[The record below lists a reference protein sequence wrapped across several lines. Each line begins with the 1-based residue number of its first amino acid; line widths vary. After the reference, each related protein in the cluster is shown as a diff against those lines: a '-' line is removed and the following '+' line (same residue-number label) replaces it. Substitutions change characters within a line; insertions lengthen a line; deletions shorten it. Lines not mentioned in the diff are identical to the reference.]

1 MTNVVEQYQRKF
13 EGPVEDLIL
22 PSFESSDENIKDAL
36 KERYKDSN
44 IYTYL
49 GSTLIAVNPYSNKP
63 KDNQKIYSNEVKNI
77 YHKHNPYELTPHI
90 YSLAESAYRTM
101 KQTGKPQVVIISGE
115 SGAGKTVSARLVME
129 YIAAVSVSGV
139 ATDHIKRVVNNT
151 NPILEAFGNAKT
163 LRNDNSSR
171 FGKHTELFFNFKGQL
186 EGGYISTSL
195 LEKQRVITQ
204 RAGERNYHIF
214 YQLCVGADDAL
225 KSGLNLGNPKQFAY
239 LSQTDPTIKGV
250 NDKQDFR
257 HTCEA
262 LAEAGILVTEQM
274 EIFRVIAGVLHLGNL
289 RFAEN
294 KKDNA
299 ERAVITTRDVLKNV
313 CLALSVEE
321 AALEEALLN
330 RKIKVA
336 TGSTTG
342 EITVMAQN
350 PEQAAK
356 NRDALAKDIYERL
369 FNWIIKRVLF
379 FIFLKL
385 KINAAV
391 KKPDEAKFAIGIL
404 DIYGFEI
411 YQGKENTME
420 QLNIN
425 FVNEKIQQLV
435 AKWLQK
441 EQEEYVEE
449 GVTIPDSTIKI
460 KSSTECIKLLEG
472 KPIGVYS
479 LLDEESLLRGFFFFL
494 TFPRRWKRSKLHEQ
508 IKLQL

>member
-1 MTNVVEQYQRKF
+1 MSNVVEQYQRKF

-63 KDNQKIYSNEVKNI
+63 KDNQKIYSNEVKNV

-299 ERAVITTRDVLKNV
+299 ERAIITTRDVLKNV

-336 TGSTTG
+336 TSSTTG

-369 FNWIIKRVLF
+369 FNWIIKRVIFLF
-379 FIFLKL
+379 F
-385 KINAAV
+385 
-391 KKPDEAKFAIGIL
+391 
-404 DIYGFEI
+404 
-411 YQGKENTME
+411 
-420 QLNIN
+420 
-425 FVNEKIQQLV
+425 
-435 AKWLQK
+435 
-441 EQEEYVEE
+441 
-449 GVTIPDSTIKI
+449 
-460 KSSTECIKLLEG
+460 
-472 KPIGVYS
+472 
-479 LLDEESLLRGFFFFL
+479 
-494 TFPRRWKRSKLHEQ
+494 
-508 IKLQL
+508 